1 MHNRF
6 SPPHLLLVIVL
17 LSLLL
22 VFVQIGLLTLAF
34 EKLGLSAGGGLTLL
48 LVSLFGSQINLPLVS
63 VTAWPPEENQL
74 AAAWRSLL
82 RLPPL
87 PFTGKTLIAVNVGGC
102 LVPAGFS
109 VYLLNRSGIDLTT
122 ALLGIGIVSTISY
135 LVSRPVPGIGI
146 GMPILIGPLAAAI
159 VGILLAPENSAP
171 LAYVSGT
178 LGVLIGAD
186 LLRLKDVRRLG
197 APLASIGGAGTFD
210 GIFITGVVAAL
221 LA

>member
-6 SPPHLLLVIVL
+6 STPHLLAVIVL

-22 VFVQIGLLTLAF
+22 AFVQIGLLTLAF
-34 EKLGLSAGGGLTLL
+34 EKLGLSASSGLVLL
-48 LVSLFGSQINLPLVS
+48 LVSLIGSQINLPLFS
-63 VTAWPPEENQL
+63 VTAWPPPEDSL
-74 AAAWRSLL
+74 ATAWRRLL

-159 VGILLAPENSAP
+159 VGILLAPEKSAP